1 MSRPE
6 FFIRDR
12 VGGVVPTYPLMA
24 PEGVRPPYALY
35 ARSSTTRDRTLQAQA
50 YVPESDF
57 SVEIYA
63 PTYAAVKDLADDVRR
78 AVDNFTGTWDG
89 CEIMRCYLTEE
100 ADGAA
105 IEYDGETK
113 PSYVVEMTFS
123 IRYRET

>member
-12 VGGVVPTYPLMA
+12 VGGVLPTYPLMA

-35 ARSSTTRDRTLQAQA
+35 GRMNTDRERTMKSQSH
-50 YVPESDF
+50 VPKSDF
-57 SVEIYA
+57 RVEV
-63 PTYAAVKDLADDVRR
+63 YAATYSEVKDLADQIRV

-89 CEIMRCYLTEE
+89 CEITECYLTEE

-113 PSYVVEMTFS
+113 PAYTVELTFA
-123 IRYRET
+123 IRYRE